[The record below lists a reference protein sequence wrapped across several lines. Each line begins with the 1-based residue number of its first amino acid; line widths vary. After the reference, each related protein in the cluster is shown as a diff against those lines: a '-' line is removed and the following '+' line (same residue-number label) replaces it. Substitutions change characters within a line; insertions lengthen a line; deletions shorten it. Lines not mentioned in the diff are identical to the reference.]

1 MKHKFILPAVT
12 ALMACLAGASVANA
26 DITVFESGEQKLTIG
41 GKSYINFTLA
51 NTEVRNGAGV
61 ITSDIDQN
69 GLAVD
74 RLYLEAKYRAN
85 KVWMGRITMDVN
97 NEQTDNAPG
106 PAALGQPL
114 DRNMNVFLKYA
125 YIEGN
130 FRPELQLRAGLSHT
144 PWIDYEQNLWGHR
157 YVSKVASDIFGFDH
171 SADYGVGLKG
181 DVVDGMIQYWAT
193 VTNGGGYSNP
203 NRTEGLDFNG
213 RVTFSPSQVAG
224 LQVSGQYRNGY
235 KGTKTGPGTG
245 NKSSFFQAMATYAQE
260 DWRAGAN
267 YMDNST
273 DLAGSVFDIDDS
285 VYSLWGW
292 AKVGEYGGFGRYDH
306 RKNENAAA
314 VPVAAKTDH
323 FVLGVEM
330 WPAKGLTLALAWDY
344 SKTKNNGNT
353 VGAESKFNKF
363 GLYSEYKF

>member
-1 MKHKFILPAVT
+1 MKRKFMLPIAA
-12 ALMACLAGASVANA
+12 ALAACLTGASAAVAE
-26 DITVFESGEQKLTIG
+26 ITVFENGEQKLTIG
-41 GKSYINFTLA
+41 GKSYINFTLS
-51 NTEVRNGAGV
+51 NTETRNGAGV
-61 ITSDIDQN
+61 VTSDVDQN
-69 GLAVD
+69 GLAID
-74 RLYLEAKYRAN
+74 RFYLEAKYRAS
-85 KVWMGRITMDVN
+85 KVWSGRITMDVN
-97 NEQTDNAPG
+97 NEQDPNPAPTG
-106 PAALGQPL
+106 PL
-114 DRNMNVFLKYA
+114 DRNMNVYLKYA

-130 FRPELQLRAGLSHT
+130 FRPELQLRVGLSHT
-144 PWIDYEQNLWGHR
+144 PWIDYEQGLWGHR
-157 YVSKVASDIFGFDH
+157 YVSKVASDLFGFDH

-213 RVTFSPSQVAG
+213 RVTFSPREVDG
-224 LQVSGQYRNGY
+224 LEVSGQYRNGY
-235 KGTKTGPGTG
+235 MGTKTGPGTG
-245 NKSSFFQAMATYAQE
+245 NKSSFFQAMVSYAQE
-260 DWRAGAN
+260 DWRAGVN
-267 YMDNST
+267 YMDNTTEPFAS
-273 DLAGSVFDIDDS
+273 AFDVDDS

-323 FVLGVEM
+323 FVVGVEM

-353 VGAESKFNKF
+353 TGAQSKSNKF